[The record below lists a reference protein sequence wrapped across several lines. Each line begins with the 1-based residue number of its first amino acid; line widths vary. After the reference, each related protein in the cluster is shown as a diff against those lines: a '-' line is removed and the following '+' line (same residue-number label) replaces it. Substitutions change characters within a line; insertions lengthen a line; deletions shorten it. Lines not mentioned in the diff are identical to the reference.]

1 MLVAATLVRFTL
13 KKRTNMRG
21 KNNNPCTT
29 ALLSN
34 LSEQVLSQ
42 WENVTR
48 EIINDFLL
56 LFSNFYS

>member
-1 MLVAATLVRFTL
+1 
-13 KKRTNMRG
+13 MRG
-21 KNNNPCTT
+21 KNNNLCTT

>member
-1 MLVAATLVRFTL
+1 
-13 KKRTNMRG
+13 MRG